1 MSCGTA
7 KQTAYCAP
15 VSRRSRTSSCRAG
28 SLSIDRLISRTVQG
42 LGLRSRIVPSLAT
55 RTSPNPRGRNRCRI
69 GLLPAGSVSVITT
82 TSRRRR
88 SSSRSSIKA
97 ICCLKRGSFGES
109 AKMISGR
116 ATHMKSSSVT
126 SSVAAIIN
134 GSGSSV
140 AVCAKP
146 VNGNSAI
153 ITKAKNCF
161 MDPPVLSDIGG
172 AGPNAKGQSAQ
183 KAKIGAVK
191 AIIMP
196 LVLWSGNRLHFIGGV
211 SRLMD
216 VILHIGAHRTGTTTF
231 QTYLEDNR
239 DHLNE
244 IGTEFW
250 GPNRTRSGLF
260 SGLVKR
266 PDKVNRDV
274 QRRGD
279 RANGLIRMELDR
291 LAQVGLASLVVS
303 EENMIGTMW
312 DNLST
317 ARLYG
322 DAQARLDRFASGFGF
337 HCKRVAISIRSYDK
351 YWASVLAFMVQRGW
365 KAPDD
370 ALLDRLVTQSRRW
383 QDVIRDV
390 AAVFP
395 AAELV
400 VFKN

>member
-1 MSCGTA
+1 
-7 KQTAYCAP
+7 
-15 VSRRSRTSSCRAG
+15 
-28 SLSIDRLISRTVQG
+28 
-42 LGLRSRIVPSLAT
+42 
-55 RTSPNPRGRNRCRI
+55 
-69 GLLPAGSVSVITT
+69 
-82 TSRRRR
+82 
-88 SSSRSSIKA
+88 
-97 ICCLKRGSFGES
+97 
-109 AKMISGR
+109 
-116 ATHMKSSSVT
+116 
-126 SSVAAIIN
+126 
-134 GSGSSV
+134 
-140 AVCAKP
+140 
-146 VNGNSAI
+146 
-153 ITKAKNCF
+153 
-161 MDPPVLSDIGG
+161 
-172 AGPNAKGQSAQ
+172 
-183 KAKIGAVK
+183 
-191 AIIMP
+191 
-196 LVLWSGNRLHFIGGV
+196 
-211 SRLMD
+211 MD

-266 PDKVNRDV
+266 PDKVNRDA
-274 QRRGD
+274 QRRGE

-291 LAQVGLASLVVS
+291 LEQVGLASLVVS
-303 EENMIGTMW
+303 EENMIGSMW

-370 ALLDRLVTQSRRW
+370 GLLDRLVTQSRRW

-400 VFKN
+400 VWPFEGFVGQSDQQLAMINNGRVPVMMRGRRDWHNASPSCAKIRKVFLDRGNHAAADRLRDDYSRWQPFGTDHIAAFQGQYDEDIAWLRGGADGLATYVENTDSGPAGIHLRPWEMERGHSNDQQERSMG